1 MTVDWLARSSR
12 LFFLKKEMDHIME
25 NMPTGFSIVFCVFG
39 SFLLMLM
46 LGLSASIRVVREEKR
61 LSVYR
66 LGRYIGDKGPGL
78 VLVIPIIDRT
88 VMKELGSLERTP
100 STRLVGLVGE
110 TRTSV
115 YTGGKVSLASEEWD
129 AISQTPI
136 SPGQRV
142 RVVRMILEVEKE

>member
-1 MTVDWLARSSR
+1 
-12 LFFLKKEMDHIME
+12 ME
-25 NMPTGFSIVFCVFG
+25 NTTTGFSIVFCFVG
-39 SFLLMLM
+39 SFFLIMV
-46 LGLSASIRVVREEKR
+46 LGLSASVRVVREEKR

-88 VMKELGSLERTP
+88 VMKELGSLETTP

>member
-1 MTVDWLARSSR
+1 
-12 LFFLKKEMDHIME
+12 ME
-25 NMPTGFSIVFCVFG
+25 NTTTGFSILFCVVG
-39 SFLLMLM
+39 SFFLIMM
-46 LGLSASIRVVREEKR
+46 LGLSASVRVVREEKR

-115 YTGGKVSLASEEWD
+115 YTGGKVFLANEEWD